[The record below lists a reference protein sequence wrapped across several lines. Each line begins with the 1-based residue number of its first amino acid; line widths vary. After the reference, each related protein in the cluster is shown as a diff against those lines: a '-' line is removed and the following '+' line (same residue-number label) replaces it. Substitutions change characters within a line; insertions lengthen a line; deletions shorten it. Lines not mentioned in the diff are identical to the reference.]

1 MEGTGYCMGCMHK
14 LDWDGRCHYCG
25 FDERN
30 YKKDQQLGL
39 HTRLKN
45 GEYMIGRQLG
55 QGGFGITYIGMD
67 TTLLQTV
74 AIKEYFPFGAVRR
87 NDRNEIELYDEKY
100 RKDYEK
106 GLESFLCEGR
116 ILARFSNL
124 TAVVG
129 VKNFFHE
136 NNTAYL
142 VMDYVEGLSV
152 REYVKHYGVLSPDR
166 TLFLVQQVIADMQ
179 MIHHKQVLHRDVS
192 ADNLIITHNGSLK
205 LIDFG
210 ATRQEFTKN
219 QYTGTILCKQGYS
232 AIEQYSTGRN
242 QGPWTDIYGLCA
254 SIYFMLTGVVPDS
267 APDRIQN
274 DCVRSLVQM
283 DEIAMPKVQKEAI
296 MKGLAVEVEHRCH
309 TMAELYAALY
319 GEKLEDIS
327 GYYEGEN
334 NESALR
340 KKESPAHHALE
351 QKSVSR
357 TKMKRALQDIEEDRE
372 KGKKRKRRLFIYAIV
387 VICLLFAVGVGR
399 QFVKNGATNGSDKE
413 NDRKIEKKE
422 PSTSDQPTASSNDTA
437 QNKNAASHEDENNNA
452 TDQSTEPK
460 SADSAEQGT
469 KSANPNNS
477 GLTEQNS
484 KEISAKNSAEQK
496 KKSTSTKSFTTQSKK
511 ASAST
516 KNSNS
521 ATQSK
526 KASASAKNSNSTTQS
541 KKASASTKNSN
552 SATQSKKKASTKNS
566 SSTAQSSKKASAKN
580 SSSTTKNKKS
590 TSTKNSTAQ
599 SKKSTSKKSTS
610 KQQTTSKKANSLE
623 NIEKSSKDDSNVA
636 GDLGE

>member
-1 MEGTGYCMGCMHK
+1 MMMNQSF
-14 LDWDGRCHYCG
+14 L
-25 FDERN
+25 
-30 YKKDQQLGL
+30 
-39 HTRLKN
+39 
-45 GEYMIGRQLG
+45 
-55 QGGFGITYIGMD
+55 
-67 TTLLQTV
+67 
-74 AIKEYFPFGAVRR
+74 YFPFGAVRR
-87 NDRNEIELYDEKY
+87 NDRNKIELNDEKY

-152 REYVKHYGVLSPDR
+152 REYVKRYGVLSPDR

-296 MKGLAVEVEHRCH
+296 MKGLAVEVEHRYH

-327 GYYEGEN
+327 GYYEREH

-372 KGKKRKRRLFIYAIV
+372 KGKKRKRRLFIYAVV

-399 QFVKNGATNGSDKE
+399 QFVKNGVTNRSDKE
-413 NDRKIEKKE
+413 NDRKIEKEE

-437 QNKNAASHEDENNNA
+437 QNKNAASHEDENNNV

-484 KEISAKNSAEQK
+484 KEISAKNSVEQN
-496 KKSTSTKSFTTQSKK
+496 KKSTSTKS
-511 ASAST
+511 
-516 KNSNS
+516 
-521 ATQSK
+521 
-526 KASASAKNSNSTTQS
+526 STTQS

-552 SATQSKKKASTKNS
+552 SATQSKKKASTKKS

-580 SSSTTKNKKS
+580 FSSTTKNKKS

>member
-87 NDRNEIELYDEKY
+87 NDRNEIELNDEKY

-152 REYVKHYGVLSPDR
+152 REYVKRYGVLSPDR

-283 DEIAMPKVQKEAI
+283 DEIAMSKVQKEAI
-296 MKGLAVEVEHRCH
+296 MKGLAVEVEHRYH
-309 TMAELYAALY
+309 TMAELYVALY

-327 GYYEGEN
+327 GYYEREN

-372 KGKKRKRRLFIYAIV
+372 KGKKRKRRLFIYAVV

-437 QNKNAASHEDENNNA
+437 QNKNAASHEDENNNV

-496 KKSTSTKSFTTQSKK
+496 KKSTSTKSFT
-511 ASAST
+511 
-516 KNSNS
+516 
-521 ATQSK
+521 TQSK

>member
-1 MEGTGYCMGCMHK
+1 M
-14 LDWDGRCHYCG
+14 
-25 FDERN
+25 
-30 YKKDQQLGL
+30 
-39 HTRLKN
+39 
-45 GEYMIGRQLG
+45 
-55 QGGFGITYIGMD
+55 
-67 TTLLQTV
+67 
-74 AIKEYFPFGAVRR
+74 
-87 NDRNEIELYDEKY
+87 
-100 RKDYEK
+100 
-106 GLESFLCEGR
+106 
-116 ILARFSNL
+116 
-124 TAVVG
+124 
-129 VKNFFHE
+129 
-136 NNTAYL
+136 
-142 VMDYVEGLSV
+142 
-152 REYVKHYGVLSPDR
+152 
-166 TLFLVQQVIADMQ
+166 IADMQ

-296 MKGLAVEVEHRCH
+296 MKGLAVEVEHRYH

-327 GYYEGEN
+327 GYYEREN

-372 KGKKRKRRLFIYAIV
+372 KGKKRKRRLFIYAVV

-484 KEISAKNSAEQK
+484 KEISAKNSAEQN
-496 KKSTSTKSFTTQSKK
+496 KKSTSTKSSTTQSKK

-526 KASASAKNSNSTTQS
+526 K
-541 KKASASTKNSN
+541 KASTSTKNSN
-552 SATQSKKKASTKNS
+552 STTQSKKKASTKNS

>member
-1 MEGTGYCMGCMHK
+1 MEGTGYCMGCMHE

-87 NDRNEIELYDEKY
+87 NDRNEIELNDEKY

-152 REYVKHYGVLSPDR
+152 REYVKRYGVLSPDR

-283 DEIAMPKVQKEAI
+283 DEIAMLKVQKEAI
-296 MKGLAVEVEHRCH
+296 MKGLAVEVEHRYH
-309 TMAELYAALY
+309 TMAELYVALY

-327 GYYEGEN
+327 CYYEREN

-387 VICLLFAVGVGR
+387 VICLLFAAGVGR

-437 QNKNAASHEDENNNA
+437 QNKNAASHEDENNNV

-484 KEISAKNSAEQK
+484 KEISAKNSAEQN
-496 KKSTSTKSFTTQSKK
+496 KKSTSMKSSTTQNKKSTNTKS
-511 ASAST
+511 
-516 KNSNS
+516 
-521 ATQSK
+521 
-526 KASASAKNSNSTTQS
+526 STTQS

-552 SATQSKKKASTKNS
+552 SATQSKKKASTKNSNSATQSKKKTSTKNS

>member
-152 REYVKHYGVLSPDR
+152 REYVKNYGVLSPDR

-283 DEIAMPKVQKEAI
+283 DEIAMSKVQKEAI
-296 MKGLAVEVEHRCH
+296 MKGLAVEVEHRYH
-309 TMAELYAALY
+309 TMAELYVALY

-327 GYYEGEN
+327 GYYEREN

-372 KGKKRKRRLFIYAIV
+372 KGKKRKRRLFIYAVV

-484 KEISAKNSAEQK
+484 KEISAKNSAEQN
-496 KKSTSTKSFTTQSKK
+496 KKSTSTKSSTTQSKK

-526 KASASAKNSNSTTQS
+526 K
-541 KKASASTKNSN
+541 KASTSTKNSN
-552 SATQSKKKASTKNS
+552 STTQSKKKASTKNS

>member
-152 REYVKHYGVLSPDR
+152 REYVKNYGVLSPDR

-219 QYTGTILCKQGYS
+219 QYIGTILCKQGYS

-296 MKGLAVEVEHRCH
+296 MKGLAVEVEHRYH

-327 GYYEGEN
+327 GYYEREN

-372 KGKKRKRRLFIYAIV
+372 KGKKRKRRLFIYAVV

-484 KEISAKNSAEQK
+484 KEISAKNSAEQN
-496 KKSTSTKSFTTQSKK
+496 KKSTSTKSSTTQSKK

-526 KASASAKNSNSTTQS
+526 K
-541 KKASASTKNSN
+541 KASTSTKNSN
-552 SATQSKKKASTKNS
+552 STTQSKKKASTKNS

>member
-87 NDRNEIELYDEKY
+87 NDRNEIELNDEKY

-152 REYVKHYGVLSPDR
+152 REYVKRYGVLSPDR

-296 MKGLAVEVEHRCH
+296 MKGLAVEVEHRYH

-327 GYYEGEN
+327 CYYEREN

-387 VICLLFAVGVGR
+387 VICLLFAAGVGR

-437 QNKNAASHEDENNNA
+437 QNKNAASHEDENNNV

-484 KEISAKNSAEQK
+484 KEISAKNSAEQN
-496 KKSTSTKSFTTQSKK
+496 KKSTSTKSFTTQNKK
-511 ASAST
+511 STST
-516 KNSNS
+516 KGST
-521 ATQSK
+521 TQSK
-526 KASASAKNSNSTTQS
+526 KSTSAKNSTTQS

-566 SSTAQSSKKASAKN
+566 SSI
-580 SSSTTKNKKS
+580 TKNKKS
-590 TSTKNSTAQ
+590 TSTKTSTTQSKKSTSAKNSTTQ

>member
-87 NDRNEIELYDEKY
+87 NDRNEIELNDEKY

-152 REYVKHYGVLSPDR
+152 REYVKRYGVLSPDR

-296 MKGLAVEVEHRCH
+296 MKGLAVEVEHRYH

-327 GYYEGEN
+327 GYYEREN

-372 KGKKRKRRLFIYAIV
+372 KGKKRKRRLFIYAVV

-399 QFVKNGATNGSDKE
+399 QFVKNGVTNRSDKE

-422 PSTSDQPTASSNDTA
+422 PSASDQSTASSNDTA
-437 QNKNAASHEDENNNA
+437 QNKNAASHEDENNNL

-469 KSANPNNS
+469 KSAYP
-477 GLTEQNS
+477 
-484 KEISAKNSAEQK
+484 KNSAEQN
-496 KKSTSTKSFTTQSKK
+496 KKSTSTKSSTTQSKK
-511 ASAST
+511 STST
-516 KNSNS
+516 KS
-521 ATQSK
+521 
-526 KASASAKNSNSTTQS
+526 STTQS

-566 SSTAQSSKKASAKN
+566 SSTAQSSKKASEKN

-599 SKKSTSKKSTS
+599 SKKSTSKKNTS

-623 NIEKSSKDDSNVA
+623 NIEKSPKDDSNVA

>member
-1 MEGTGYCMGCMHK
+1 
-14 LDWDGRCHYCG
+14 
-25 FDERN
+25 
-30 YKKDQQLGL
+30 
-39 HTRLKN
+39 
-45 GEYMIGRQLG
+45 
-55 QGGFGITYIGMD
+55 
-67 TTLLQTV
+67 
-74 AIKEYFPFGAVRR
+74 
-87 NDRNEIELYDEKY
+87 
-100 RKDYEK
+100 
-106 GLESFLCEGR
+106 
-116 ILARFSNL
+116 
-124 TAVVG
+124 
-129 VKNFFHE
+129 
-136 NNTAYL
+136 
-142 VMDYVEGLSV
+142 MDYVEGLSV
-152 REYVKHYGVLSPDR
+152 REYVKNYGVLSPDR

-296 MKGLAVEVEHRCH
+296 MKGLAVEVEHRYH

-327 GYYEGEN
+327 GYYEREN

-372 KGKKRKRRLFIYAIV
+372 KGKKRKRRLFIYAVV

-437 QNKNAASHEDENNNA
+437 QNKNAASHEDENNNV
-452 TDQSTEPK
+452 TDQSAEPK
-460 SADSAEQGT
+460 SADSAELGT
-469 KSANPNNS
+469 KSI
-477 GLTEQNS
+477 G
-484 KEISAKNSAEQK
+484 
-496 KKSTSTKSFTTQSKK
+496 
-511 ASAST
+511 
-516 KNSNS
+516 
-521 ATQSK
+521 
-526 KASASAKNSNSTTQS
+526 AKNSNSTTQS

-552 SATQSKKKASTKNS
+552 SATQSK
-566 SSTAQSSKKASAKN
+566 KKASAKN

>member
-106 GLESFLCEGR
+106 GLESFLNEGR

-152 REYVKHYGVLSPDR
+152 REYVKNYGVLSPDR

-283 DEIAMPKVQKEAI
+283 DGIVMPKVQK
-296 MKGLAVEVEHRCH
+296 K
-309 TMAELYAALY
+309 
-319 GEKLEDIS
+319 
-327 GYYEGEN
+327 
-334 NESALR
+334 
-340 KKESPAHHALE
+340 
-351 QKSVSR
+351 
-357 TKMKRALQDIEEDRE
+357 
-372 KGKKRKRRLFIYAIV
+372 
-387 VICLLFAVGVGR
+387 
-399 QFVKNGATNGSDKE
+399 
-413 NDRKIEKKE
+413 
-422 PSTSDQPTASSNDTA
+422 
-437 QNKNAASHEDENNNA
+437 
-452 TDQSTEPK
+452 QS
-460 SADSAEQGT
+460 
-469 KSANPNNS
+469 
-477 GLTEQNS
+477 
-484 KEISAKNSAEQK
+484 
-496 KKSTSTKSFTTQSKK
+496 
-511 ASAST
+511 
-516 KNSNS
+516 
-521 ATQSK
+521 
-526 KASASAKNSNSTTQS
+526 
-541 KKASASTKNSN
+541 
-552 SATQSKKKASTKNS
+552 
-566 SSTAQSSKKASAKN
+566 
-580 SSSTTKNKKS
+580 
-590 TSTKNSTAQ
+590 
-599 SKKSTSKKSTS
+599 
-610 KQQTTSKKANSLE
+610 
-623 NIEKSSKDDSNVA
+623 
-636 GDLGE
+636 

>member
-152 REYVKHYGVLSPDR
+152 REYVKHYGVLSSDR

-309 TMAELYAALY
+309 TMAELYVALY

-372 KGKKRKRRLFIYAIV
+372 KGKKRKRRLFIYAVV

-422 PSTSDQPTASSNDTA
+422 PSASDQSTASSNDTA
-437 QNKNAASHEDENNNA
+437 QNKNAASHEDENNNV

-484 KEISAKNSAEQK
+484 KEISAKNSVEQN
-496 KKSTSTKSFTTQSKK
+496 KKSTSTKS
-511 ASAST
+511 
-516 KNSNS
+516 
-521 ATQSK
+521 
-526 KASASAKNSNSTTQS
+526 STTQS

-552 SATQSKKKASTKNS
+552 SATQSKKKASTKKS

-580 SSSTTKNKKS
+580 FSSTTKNKKS

>member
-152 REYVKHYGVLSPDR
+152 REYVKNYGVLSPDR

-296 MKGLAVEVEHRCH
+296 MKGLAVEVEHRYH

-327 GYYEGEN
+327 GYYEREN

-372 KGKKRKRRLFIYAIV
+372 KGKKRKRRLFIYAVV

-437 QNKNAASHEDENNNA
+437 QNKNAASHEDENNNV

-484 KEISAKNSAEQK
+484 KEISAKNSAEQN
-496 KKSTSTKSFTTQSKK
+496 KKSTSTKSFTTQNKK
-511 ASAST
+511 STST
-516 KNSNS
+516 KGST
-521 ATQSK
+521 TQSK
-526 KASASAKNSNSTTQS
+526 KSTSAKNSTTQS

-566 SSTAQSSKKASAKN
+566 SSI
-580 SSSTTKNKKS
+580 TKNKKS
-590 TSTKNSTAQ
+590 TSTKTSTTQ
-599 SKKSTSKKSTS
+599 SKKSTSAKNSTTQSKKSASKKSTS

>member
-372 KGKKRKRRLFIYAIV
+372 KGKKRKRRLFIYAVV

-422 PSTSDQPTASSNDTA
+422 PSASDQSTASSNDTA
-437 QNKNAASHEDENNNA
+437 QNKNAASHEDENNNV

-484 KEISAKNSAEQK
+484 KEISAKNSVEQN
-496 KKSTSTKSFTTQSKK
+496 KKSTSTKS
-511 ASAST
+511 
-516 KNSNS
+516 
-521 ATQSK
+521 
-526 KASASAKNSNSTTQS
+526 STTQS

-552 SATQSKKKASTKNS
+552 SATQSKKKASTKKS

-580 SSSTTKNKKS
+580 FSSTTKNKKS

>member
-1 MEGTGYCMGCMHK
+1 
-14 LDWDGRCHYCG
+14 
-25 FDERN
+25 
-30 YKKDQQLGL
+30 
-39 HTRLKN
+39 
-45 GEYMIGRQLG
+45 
-55 QGGFGITYIGMD
+55 
-67 TTLLQTV
+67 
-74 AIKEYFPFGAVRR
+74 
-87 NDRNEIELYDEKY
+87 
-100 RKDYEK
+100 
-106 GLESFLCEGR
+106 
-116 ILARFSNL
+116 
-124 TAVVG
+124 
-129 VKNFFHE
+129 
-136 NNTAYL
+136 
-142 VMDYVEGLSV
+142 MDYVEGLSV

-351 QKSVSR
+351 QKRVSR
-357 TKMKRALQDIEEDRE
+357 TKMKRPLHDIEEDRE
-372 KGKKRKRRLFIYAIV
+372 KGKKRKRRLFIYAVV

-422 PSTSDQPTASSNDTA
+422 PSASDQSTASSNDTA
-437 QNKNAASHEDENNNA
+437 QNKNAASHEDENNNV

-484 KEISAKNSAEQK
+484 KEISAKNSAEQN
-496 KKSTSTKSFTTQSKK
+496 KKSTSTKSFTTQNKK
-511 ASAST
+511 STST
-516 KNSNS
+516 KGST
-521 ATQSK
+521 TQSK
-526 KASASAKNSNSTTQS
+526 KSTSAKNSTTQS

-566 SSTAQSSKKASAKN
+566 SSI
-580 SSSTTKNKKS
+580 TKNKKS
-590 TSTKNSTAQ
+590 TSTKTSTTQ
-599 SKKSTSKKSTS
+599 SKKSTSAKNSTTQSKKSASKKSTS

>member
-87 NDRNEIELYDEKY
+87 NDRNEIELNDEKY

-152 REYVKHYGVLSPDR
+152 REYVKRYGVLSPDR

-274 DCVRSLVQM
+274 DCVRSLAQM

-296 MKGLAVEVEHRCH
+296 MKGLAVEVEHRYH
-309 TMAELYAALY
+309 TMAELYVALY

-327 GYYEGEN
+327 GYYEREN

-372 KGKKRKRRLFIYAIV
+372 KGKKRKRRLFIYAVV

-422 PSTSDQPTASSNDTA
+422 PSASDQSTASSNDTA
-437 QNKNAASHEDENNNA
+437 QNKNAASHEDENNNV

-484 KEISAKNSAEQK
+484 KEISAKNFAEQN
-496 KKSTSTKSFTTQSKK
+496 KKSTSTKSSTTQNKK
-511 ASAST
+511 ST
-516 KNSNS
+516 NTKS
-521 ATQSK
+521 
-526 KASASAKNSNSTTQS
+526 STTQS

-552 SATQSKKKASTKNS
+552 SATQSKKKASTKNSNSATQSKKKTSTKNS

>member
-296 MKGLAVEVEHRCH
+296 MKGLEVEVEHRCH

-372 KGKKRKRRLFIYAIV
+372 KGKKRKRRLFIYAVV

-422 PSTSDQPTASSNDTA
+422 PSASDQSTASSNDTA
-437 QNKNAASHEDENNNA
+437 QNKNAASHEDENNNV

-484 KEISAKNSAEQK
+484 KEISAKNFAEQN
-496 KKSTSTKSFTTQSKK
+496 KKSTSTKSSTTQNKK
-511 ASAST
+511 ST
-516 KNSNS
+516 NTKS
-521 ATQSK
+521 
-526 KASASAKNSNSTTQS
+526 STTQS

-552 SATQSKKKASTKNS
+552 SATQSKKKASTKNSNSATQSKKKTSTKNS

>member
-152 REYVKHYGVLSPDR
+152 REYVKNYGVLSPDR

-283 DEIAMPKVQKEAI
+283 DEIAMSKVQKEAI
-296 MKGLAVEVEHRCH
+296 MKGLAVEVEHRYH
-309 TMAELYAALY
+309 TMAELYVALY

-327 GYYEGEN
+327 GYYEREN

-372 KGKKRKRRLFIYAIV
+372 KGKKRKRRLFIYAVV

-437 QNKNAASHEDENNNA
+437 QNKNAASHEDENNNV
-452 TDQSTEPK
+452 TDQSAEPK
-460 SADSAEQGT
+460 SADSAELGT
-469 KSANPNNS
+469 KSI
-477 GLTEQNS
+477 G
-484 KEISAKNSAEQK
+484 
-496 KKSTSTKSFTTQSKK
+496 
-511 ASAST
+511 
-516 KNSNS
+516 
-521 ATQSK
+521 
-526 KASASAKNSNSTTQS
+526 AKNSNSTTQS

>member
-152 REYVKHYGVLSPDR
+152 REYVKNYGVLSPDR

-296 MKGLAVEVEHRCH
+296 MKGLAVEVEHRYH

-327 GYYEGEN
+327 GYYEREN

-372 KGKKRKRRLFIYAIV
+372 KGKKRKRRLFIYAVV

-437 QNKNAASHEDENNNA
+437 QNKNAASHEDENNNV
-452 TDQSTEPK
+452 TDQSAEPK
-460 SADSAEQGT
+460 SADSAELGT
-469 KSANPNNS
+469 KSI
-477 GLTEQNS
+477 G
-484 KEISAKNSAEQK
+484 
-496 KKSTSTKSFTTQSKK
+496 
-511 ASAST
+511 
-516 KNSNS
+516 
-521 ATQSK
+521 
-526 KASASAKNSNSTTQS
+526 AKNSNSTTQS

>member
-152 REYVKHYGVLSPDR
+152 REYVKNYGVLSPDR

-296 MKGLAVEVEHRCH
+296 MKGLAVEVEHRYH

-327 GYYEGEN
+327 GYYEREN

-372 KGKKRKRRLFIYAIV
+372 KGKKRKRRLFIYAVV

-484 KEISAKNSAEQK
+484 KEISAKNSAEQN
-496 KKSTSTKSFTTQSKK
+496 KKSTSTKS
-511 ASAST
+511 
-516 KNSNS
+516 
-521 ATQSK
+521 
-526 KASASAKNSNSTTQS
+526 STTQS

-552 SATQSKKKASTKNS
+552 SATQSKKKASTSTKNS
-566 SSTAQSSKKASAKN
+566 NSTTQSKKKASTKN

>member
-67 TTLLQTV
+67 TILLQTV

-372 KGKKRKRRLFIYAIV
+372 KGKKRKRRLFIYAVV

-422 PSTSDQPTASSNDTA
+422 PSASDQSTASSNDTA
-437 QNKNAASHEDENNNA
+437 QNKNAASHEDENNNV

-484 KEISAKNSAEQK
+484 KEISAKNSAEQN
-496 KKSTSTKSFTTQSKK
+496 KKSTSTKSSTTQNKKSTSTKGSTTQSKK
-511 ASAST
+511 ST
-516 KNSNS
+516 
-521 ATQSK
+521 
-526 KASASAKNSNSTTQS
+526 SAKNSTTQS

-566 SSTAQSSKKASAKN
+566 SSI
-580 SSSTTKNKKS
+580 TKNKKS
-590 TSTKNSTAQ
+590 TSTKTSTTQ
-599 SKKSTSKKSTS
+599 SKKSTSAKNSTTQSKKSASKKSTS

>member
-152 REYVKHYGVLSPDR
+152 REYVKNYGVLSPDR

-296 MKGLAVEVEHRCH
+296 MKGLAVEVEHRYH

-327 GYYEGEN
+327 GYYEREN

-372 KGKKRKRRLFIYAIV
+372 KGKKRKRRLFIYAVV

-484 KEISAKNSAEQK
+484 KEISAKNSAEQN
-496 KKSTSTKSFTTQSKK
+496 KKSTSTKSSTTQSKK

-526 KASASAKNSNSTTQS
+526 K
-541 KKASASTKNSN
+541 KASTSTKNSN
-552 SATQSKKKASTKNS
+552 STTQSKKKASTKNS

>member
-1 MEGTGYCMGCMHK
+1 MEGTGYCMVCMHK

-152 REYVKHYGVLSPDR
+152 REYVKNYGVLSPDR

-296 MKGLAVEVEHRCH
+296 MKGLAVEVEHRYH

-327 GYYEGEN
+327 GYYEREN

-372 KGKKRKRRLFIYAIV
+372 KGKKRKRRLFIYAVV

-484 KEISAKNSAEQK
+484 KEISAKNSAEQN
-496 KKSTSTKSFTTQSKK
+496 KKSTSTKSSTTQSKK

-526 KASASAKNSNSTTQS
+526 K
-541 KKASASTKNSN
+541 KASTSTKNSN
-552 SATQSKKKASTKNS
+552 STTQSKKKASTKNS